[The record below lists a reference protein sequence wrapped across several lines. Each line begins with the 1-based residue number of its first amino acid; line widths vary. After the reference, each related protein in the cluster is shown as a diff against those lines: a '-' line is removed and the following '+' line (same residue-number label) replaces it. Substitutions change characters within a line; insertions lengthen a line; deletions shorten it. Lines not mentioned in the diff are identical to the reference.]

1 VTTTGGVLIATMGV
15 REVDDD
21 GKLSN
26 DEDDALDEEEE
37 EEERTFKL
45 KLMLVRGSKM
55 LLRPKGSLAEDDG

>member
-26 DEDDALDEEEE
+26 EEDDALDDDE